1 MERIPPIQI
10 FNTSGIEIP
19 INESDAIFILEQIQT
34 QQNSQFQEVEVV
46 YVDEAEI
53 TRINKEYLD
62 HDYVT
67 DIITFRLDDGVDN
80 AAIEGT
86 IYCCA
91 QRISEQAS
99 EFNQTVKDEFL
110 RVMIHGLIH
119 LLGFNDQTEEEKKEM
134 TRLEDH
140 FLKMYH
146 ESDSIN

>member
-1 MERIPPIQI
+1 MENIPPIQI

-19 INESDAIFILEQIQT
+19 IIESDAIFILEQIQSD
-34 QQNSQFQEVEVV
+34 QNCTYETVELV
-46 YVDEAEI
+46 YVDEGEI
-53 TRINKEYLD
+53 NRINKEYLD

-67 DIITFRLDDGVDN
+67 DIITFRLDDAVEN
-80 AAIEGT
+80 SAIEGT

-99 EFNQTVKDEFL
+99 EFNQTMKDEFL

-119 LLGFNDQTEEEKKEM
+119 LLGYNDQTEEEKKEM

-140 FLKMYH
+140 FLNVYH
-146 ESDSIN
+146 KI